1 MKILGNCLNFI
12 MKTPLGKS
20 YKFVRGV
27 PQTYRAGKAA
37 GGRVNGAKA
46 VAKDLSKTFD
56 GPIPSIF
63 AAAGGVTGCI
73 TLPFVPGA
81 TALGMTSG
89 YYLGKGV
96 VQTGK
101 LLKKFF

>member
-1 MKILGNCLNFI
+1 

-46 VAKDLSKTFD
+46 VAKDLKFAYNVCVEYGESKD
-56 GPIPSIF
+56 E
-63 AAAGGVTGCI
+63 
-73 TLPFVPGA
+73 L
-81 TALGMTSG
+81 
-89 YYLGKGV
+89 
-96 VQTGK
+96 
-101 LLKKFF
+101 